1 MEPNTPPELTLGQRL
16 AADTPTFF
24 KKVEFVGLA
33 LLAVGGSLTSIVGL
47 PLFLAPA
54 LLGVGTAFTVLSKFA
69 VKDTSV
75 LANPNA
81 TIQDYSNTLKEIPGQ
96 VSELKEG
103 ITNTVEA
110 IKSGTVEPAKPVQD
124 TPIVQQ
130 APVIEVPQLSPLITN
145 TIPPNPNEQPA
156 SSGN

>member
-1 MEPNTPPELTLGQRL
+1 MEQTTPPELTLGQRL

-24 KKVEFVGLA
+24 KKVEFVGLG
-33 LLAVGGSLTSIVGL
+33 LLAIGGALTGITGL
-47 PLFLAPA
+47 PIFLAPA
-54 LLGVGTAFTVLSKFA
+54 ILGIGSTLTVISKFA

-81 TIQDYSNTLKEIPGQ
+81 TIQDYSDTLKAIPAQ

-103 ITNTVEA
+103 ISNTVEA
-110 IKSGTVEPAKPVQD
+110 IKTGIVEPAKPVQD

-130 APVIEVPQLSPLITN
+130 ASITTIVPAPEVIPGTNPPVTIQPL
-145 TIPPNPNEQPA
+145 
-156 SSGN
+156 